1 MDKDFNCILNKK
13 LFIQNIIVFTII
25 VIFSYIVYTQ
35 SINSKKNYYKT
46 IDEFNSDK
54 KILCSKNLII
64 SKDLGWSL
72 ASKSDHIT
80 NDKKLID
87 FLQCEPYGE

>member
-1 MDKDFNCILNKK
+1 MNNLDCAVDKK
-13 LFIQNIIVFTII
+13 LFLQNIIVFTIV
-25 VIFSYIVYTQ
+25 VIFSYIIYTQ

-46 IDEFNSDK
+46 IDEFNSGK

-64 SKDLGWSL
+64 SKKLGWSL

>member
-1 MDKDFNCILNKK
+1 MNNLNCAANKK
-13 LFIQNIIVFTII
+13 LFIQNIIVFTIV

-35 SINSKKNYYKT
+35 SIKSKKNYYKT
-46 IDEFNSDK
+46 IDEFNSGK
-54 KILCSKNLII
+54 KILCQKNLIV

-80 NDKKLID
+80 NDEKLID

>member
-1 MDKDFNCILNKK
+1 MNKLDCAVDKK
-13 LFIQNIIVFTII
+13 LFLQNIIVFTIV
-25 VIFSYIVYTQ
+25 VIFSYIIYTQ

-46 IDEFNSDK
+46 IDEFNSGK

-64 SKDLGWSL
+64 SKKLGWSL

-80 NDKKLID
+80 NDEKLID

>member
-1 MDKDFNCILNKK
+1 MNNLDCATNKK
-13 LFIQNIIVFTII
+13 LFIENIIVFAII
-25 VIFSYIVYTQ
+25 AALSYVVYTQ
-35 SINSKKNYYKT
+35 SNNSKKNYYKT
-46 IDEFNSDK
+46 IDEFNSGK
-54 KILCSKNLII
+54 KILCQKNLIV

-80 NDKKLID
+80 NDEKLID